1 MDGYPQSVQDQGFG
15 SQGNNPLSIG
25 NAHQLGSQTQL
36 LPANYGN
43 QYTPI
48 GPTYDGVRDGV
59 GQQQQNL
66 LYYGCTCGARC
77 LCDPASCLCTPTS
90 CTCDVGSQDDEDHDS
105 RASSQLTP
113 QSSQGQNQREAAP
126 KWELMIEQVTMKI
139 RAEVRAE
146 VGPLHDTIKQ
156 LQQER
161 SEHRAETV
169 LSKQKKKIHPEI
181 YVGGNPCIGAMN
193 DSHIAWELI
202 KTAMMGLLGMPDAKC
217 DIPGP
222 LGEDEHPRVDEA
234 GVSLFNP
241 TWEGTANG
249 SQPLVIATV
258 NTVWGNENVKRTL
271 AAHHG
276 ALDAELKAIVKAAAV
291 QHFST
296 KQRAYRAQI
305 DPVYKAK
312 LVAKN
317 KGNTIY
323 NHLKRVGATRREM
336 IPELEEKYGAENCV
350 GGLALVQNDWCSED
364 GSDAGEADPVKW
376 GAAKA
381 ASGDP
386 KRAKERRKPEWR
398 ADCPDRLYA
407 VLDTLSRQ
415 NETEKSFPVGGHHRK
430 SKGRKAG
437 GKDRRKEAFKV
448 DRFRGFA
455 ENVLRGPPKKHVP
468 FVSCVNEAWAA
479 ENKEYALL
487 PDPPNFTIFNLVIPD
502 SDLDAEALA
511 LLGEAGEE
519 TGTL

>member
-1 MDGYPQSVQDQGFG
+1 MDGYPQSVQDQYYGPPHTTGEYRFG
-15 SQGNNPLSIG
+15 SQGNNPLSMG

-66 LYYGCTCGARC
+66 LYC
-77 LCDPASCLCTPTS
+77 
-90 CTCDVGSQDDEDHDS
+90 SQDDEDNDS
-105 RASSQLTP
+105 RASSQLTRR
-113 QSSQGQNQREAAP
+113 SSQGQSQREADP
-126 KWELMIEQVTMKI
+126 QWQLMVEHVTTRI

-146 VGPLHDTIKQ
+146 VGPLHDTIKR

-181 YVGGNPCIGAMN
+181 Y
-193 DSHIAWELI
+193 ELI
-202 KTAMMGLLGMPDAKC
+202 KTAMMGLLGMPDANW
-217 DIPGP
+217 D
-222 LGEDEHPRVDEA
+222 
-234 GVSLFNP
+234 
-241 TWEGTANG
+241 GTANG

-271 AAHHG
+271 ADHHG
-276 ALDAELKAIVKAAAV
+276 PLNAELKATVKAAAV

-296 KQRAYRAQI
+296 KQRTYRAQI
-305 DPVYKAK
+305 DPVYQAK
-312 LVAKN
+312 LAAKG

-323 NHLKRVGATRREM
+323 NRLKRVATTRREM

-350 GGLALVQNDWCSED
+350 GALALVQNDWGSQD
-364 GSDAGEADPVKW
+364 GSDAGEADPVEW
-376 GAAKA
+376 DAARA

-386 KRAKERRKPEWR
+386 KRARERRKPAWR

-415 NETEKSFPVGGHHRK
+415 NETGKSIPVGGHHRK

-448 DRFRGFA
+448 DRFRGFP
-455 ENVLRGPPKKHVP
+455 ENVLKGPPKIHVP

-511 LLGEAGEE
+511 LLREG
-519 TGTL
+519 TGAL

>member
-1 MDGYPQSVQDQGFG
+1 MDGYPQSVQDQYYGPPHTAGEYGFG

-66 LYYGCTCGARC
+66 LYY
-77 LCDPASCLCTPTS
+77 
-90 CTCDVGSQDDEDHDS
+90 DEDHDS

-181 YVGGNPCIGAMN
+181 Y
-193 DSHIAWELI
+193 ELI

-222 LGEDEHPRVDEA
+222 LGGDEHPRVDEA

-350 GGLALVQNDWCSED
+350 GALALVQNDWCSED

-430 SKGRKAG
+430 RKGRKAG